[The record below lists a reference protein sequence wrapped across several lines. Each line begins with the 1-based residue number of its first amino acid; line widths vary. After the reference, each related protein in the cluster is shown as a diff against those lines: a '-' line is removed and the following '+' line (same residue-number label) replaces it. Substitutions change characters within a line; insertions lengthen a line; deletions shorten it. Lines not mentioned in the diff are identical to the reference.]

1 MNWGETERKWNSE
14 SQLNNFW
21 CFHLLHASQEEVFQA
36 LWIYGHHIES
46 VRTTELNVT
55 LAKAESGVTQ
65 SLRSHPKPPK
75 SLHLDE
81 IATVTSHCSQY
92 QVGSSSWIIELKM
105 LLACFTSWI
114 WLCVVLVVKFEQFNY
129 LVGLDKSLWSSL
141 NFIFIL
147 QILLFFFFDKQLPS
161 HPYGIYV
168 LCICM
173 THVWLQI
180 KRLMLMSSLS
190 QGILLHRASSS
201 WYWTPVWCN
210 WGKQHNILQGK
221 QGGAAVREK

>member
-1 MNWGETERKWNSE
+1 
-14 SQLNNFW
+14 
-21 CFHLLHASQEEVFQA
+21 
-36 LWIYGHHIES
+36 
-46 VRTTELNVT
+46 
-55 LAKAESGVTQ
+55 
-65 SLRSHPKPPK
+65 
-75 SLHLDE
+75 
-81 IATVTSHCSQY
+81 
-92 QVGSSSWIIELKM
+92 M

-114 WLCVVLVVKFEQFNY
+114 WLRVVLVVKFEQFNY

-141 NFIFIL
+141 KFIFIL

-161 HPYGIYV
+161 HQYGIYV

-221 QGGAAVREK
+221 QGGAACQGKIGSLPGSIEQDGSFQWVEVARGVQKTLDWQDKRMATN

>member
-92 QVGSSSWIIELKM
+92 QVGSSSWI
-105 LLACFTSWI
+105 
-114 WLCVVLVVKFEQFNY
+114 
-129 LVGLDKSLWSSL
+129 
-141 NFIFIL
+141 
-147 QILLFFFFDKQLPS
+147 
-161 HPYGIYV
+161 
-168 LCICM
+168 
-173 THVWLQI
+173 
-180 KRLMLMSSLS
+180 
-190 QGILLHRASSS
+190 SS
-201 WYWTPVWCN
+201 WKALSRRKSRQIFYGFNGISLINWIENAPCMLYKLDMAVWN
-210 WGKQHNILQGK
+210 LSNSITLSG
-221 QGGAAVREK
+221 